1 MAEEEWQ
8 TAIEARLRE
17 LAAAVDALW
26 MEPPRDQTMQ
36 ELPYHVNTLM
46 RRAVMEFEAAFDRAL
61 RYPGQWTEESRTRLE
76 AAYSLWNDQAAD
88 FAASLAKLQ
97 LAKDYFAA
105 CKMVFPGGQARESI
119 ADVIERMEELA
130 PTQSAFGGSRVSVS
144 RDYLNLVEVLTECGL
159 MNDGAALRRLN
170 EKVYGRTETTAEALA
185 QLELELEGAVMLG
198 EARRKEFALGIL
210 FQSGQVEKSG
220 FALEVLSAPEEGP
233 NVYGLIYPGHFARPS
248 WCYLTI
254 GEGVMIAS
262 QPSNGDCGTSL
273 TNVWSEEFI
282 AMMEEFL
289 REEGAL
295 PAAGEVDRFEH
306 YIDWPEEMD
315 RVWLNPEADVEWS
328 GVARGQ
334 SSVREAFEALVGP
347 MPAFESFSFGAVFDR
362 VRAELTKES
371 RQSEL
376 NREVERCRRACG
388 PIDAGLAPGGGES
401 RVREIG
407 R

>member
-17 LAAAVDALW
+17 LAAAVDALR

-46 RRAVMEFEAAFDRAL
+46 QRAVMEFEAAFDRAL
-61 RYPGQWTEESRTRLE
+61 RYPGQWTEESRARLE

-130 PTQSAFGGSRVSVS
+130 PTQSAFGGSHVSVS

-185 QLELELEGAVMLG
+185 QLELEGAVMLG
-198 EARRKEFALGIL
+198 EARRNEFALGIL
-210 FQSGQVEKSG
+210 FQSGRRKD
-220 FALEVLSAPEEGP
+220 
-233 NVYGLIYPGHFARPS
+233 
-248 WCYLTI
+248 
-254 GEGVMIAS
+254 
-262 QPSNGDCGTSL
+262 QPSGANST
-273 TNVWSEEFI
+273 I
-282 AMMEEFL
+282 ALSPCFHL
-289 REEGAL
+289 KAKYISISTTKS
-295 PAAGEVDRFEH
+295 RF
-306 YIDWPEEMD
+306 
-315 RVWLNPEADVEWS
+315 
-328 GVARGQ
+328 
-334 SSVREAFEALVGP
+334 
-347 MPAFESFSFGAVFDR
+347 
-362 VRAELTKES
+362 
-371 RQSEL
+371 
-376 NREVERCRRACG
+376 
-388 PIDAGLAPGGGES
+388 
-401 RVREIG
+401 
-407 R
+407 

>member
-1 MAEEEWQ
+1 M
-8 TAIEARLRE
+8 
-17 LAAAVDALW
+17 
-26 MEPPRDQTMQ
+26 
-36 ELPYHVNTLM
+36 
-46 RRAVMEFEAAFDRAL
+46 
-61 RYPGQWTEESRTRLE
+61 
-76 AAYSLWNDQAAD
+76 
-88 FAASLAKLQ
+88 K
-97 LAKDYFAA
+97 
-105 CKMVFPGGQARESI
+105 
-119 ADVIERMEELA
+119 
-130 PTQSAFGGSRVSVS
+130 
-144 RDYLNLVEVLTECGL
+144 
-159 MNDGAALRRLN
+159 DGAALRRLN

-185 QLELELEGAVMLG
+185 QLELELEGAAMLG
-198 EARRKEFALGIL
+198 EARRNEFALGIL

-295 PAAGEVDRFEH
+295 PAAGEVDLLEH
-306 YIDWPEEMD
+306 YIDWPEEMA
-315 RVWLNPEADVEWS
+315 RVEVDSEGDIVWSARALGEAVQ
-328 GVARGQ
+328 G
-334 SSVREAFEALVGP
+334 AFERLIGA

-362 VRAELTKES
+362 VRAELTKDS

-376 NREVERCRRACG
+376 NREVERCRRAFG
-388 PIDAGLAPGGGES
+388 PIDAGLLPGRGGES
-401 RVREIG
+401 RAREIE

>member
-1 MAEEEWQ
+1 
-8 TAIEARLRE
+8 
-17 LAAAVDALW
+17 
-26 MEPPRDQTMQ
+26 
-36 ELPYHVNTLM
+36 
-46 RRAVMEFEAAFDRAL
+46 MEFEAAFDRAL
-61 RYPGQWTEESRTRLE
+61 RYPGQWTEESRVRLE
-76 AAYSLWNDQAAD
+76 AAYSLWNEQAAD

-159 MNDGAALRRLN
+159 MNDEAALRRLN

-185 QLELELEGAVMLG
+185 QLELELEWAVMLG
-198 EARRKEFALGIL
+198 EARRNEFALGIL

-254 GEGVMIAS
+254 GDGVLIAS

-289 REEGAL
+289 REEGVL

-306 YIDWPEEMD
+306 YIDWPEEMA
-315 RVWLNPEADVEWS
+315 RVEVESDGDIAWSARALGEAVQ
-328 GVARGQ
+328 G
-334 SSVREAFEALVGP
+334 AFERLIGA
-347 MPAFESFSFGAVFDR
+347 MPAFESFSFGTVFDR

-388 PIDAGLAPGGGES
+388 PIDAGLPSGRGGES
-401 RVREIG
+401 RAREIE